1 MYGEGRNDKVSW
13 RSRSKYSSAGF
24 SLLNVGI
31 FPESKNDFIYCNP
44 PFDELIE
51 GSQESSY
58 NHHGFIKIA
67 EEFVEK
73 GGQAVLLLPHS
84 FLLSKRDEL
93 CRGELLSKRL
103 IDRIN
108 YYQDTASPEDSK
120 IALLMRKR
128 GAISDP
134 KIRILTRV
142 DNRTKKKFEVR
153 YSSLTKAADFSM
165 NIDKLEQLQELKF
178 LHPHDKGFSRA
189 MTVSFSSMLREE
201 ISKNQ
206 RKLDDVKYGFHDLDK
221 YSQELNKISSTSY
234 DYKLRNVLKVRFV
247 KILKITL
254 MVIVVVYY
262 LMTHGVV
269 LVRLFSLFRRFSG
282 PTN

>member
-1 MYGEGRNDKVSW
+1 M
-13 RSRSKYSSAGF
+13 
-24 SLLNVGI
+24 
-31 FPESKNDFIYCNP
+31 
-44 PFDELIE
+44 
-51 GSQESSY
+51 
-58 NHHGFIKIA
+58 
-67 EEFVEK
+67 
-73 GGQAVLLLPHS
+73 
-84 FLLSKRDEL
+84 
-93 CRGELLSKRL
+93 LSKRL

-234 DYKLRNVLKVRFV
+234 YYKLRNVLKVRFV
-247 KILKITL
+247 ENFENHLDGNSRCL
-254 MVIVVVYY
+254 LPYDPRRGFSSIVFVVPDDFQAPRIRNRPRAGIEIFTEHSKLNPFYFQ
-262 LMTHGVV
+262 LW
-269 LVRLFSLFRRFSG
+269 FRFSG
-282 PTN
+282 FLGTPFSHAKDEMKEKFDLIQNFEKKIDRISIFCRRYQCSANWCIS